1 MRQIFDFENERN
13 AFKLIIIQKPRATTV
28 AQLVEK
34 LLLMPVICGS
44 SPVRLS
50 PSDTAFYNDLQCIES
65 MDRNRGRK

>member
-44 SPVRLS
+44 SPANLLIFKYK
-50 PSDTAFYNDLQCIES
+50 ANC
-65 MDRNRGRK
+65 